1 MNKTIFYCAAF
12 LMLSSTASLAREE
25 VRIAGSSTVLPYAN
39 IVAENFGGLTKFKTP
54 IVESGGSSAGLK
66 LFCSGV
72 GPTTIDIANSS
83 RQIKQSELDVC
94 ASNNVKDILEVKFGY
109 DGIVF
114 ATDVDGPSW
123 ELTPEAVYLALNS
136 KSKLE
141 TWNQVDSSYPAWKI
155 VAYIPGEKHGTREV
169 FEEKVLYKG
178 CKKVGDFDKFVASG
192 LTKKQA
198 KKECIKVRKDGGTVD
213 IDGDYTETLSRI
225 STNKTGIGVFGF
237 S

>member
-109 DGIVF
+109 DGI
-114 ATDVDGPSW
+114 
-123 ELTPEAVYLALNS
+123 
-136 KSKLE
+136 K
-141 TWNQVDSSYPAWKI
+141 
-155 VAYIPGEKHGTREV
+155 
-169 FEEKVLYKG
+169 
-178 CKKVGDFDKFVASG
+178 
-192 LTKKQA
+192 
-198 KKECIKVRKDGGTVD
+198 
-213 IDGDYTETLSRI
+213 
-225 STNKTGIGVFGF
+225 
-237 S
+237 